1 MKNAVRNVAL
11 AICAT
16 ALWHPRPACAQAL
29 DEPFRADVEK
39 LMQVTGAAQLGAQM
53 VSTITAQVLEGMK
66 RSQPSLPER
75 AVAIVREVLD
85 AELAKAFSGSQS
97 MMPDIVAVYAK
108 QFTQDDVRGMVAF
121 YESPLGRKMIQAMP
135 AVLQDTVAIGQR
147 WAQNEMPRIGSILQE
162 RLRAE
167 GFIK

>member
-1 MKNAVRNVAL
+1 MRNVVRNVAL
-11 AICAT
+11 AIYAT
-16 ALWHPRPACAQAL
+16 ALLHPRPASAQAL
-29 DEPFRADVEK
+29 DESFRADIGK

>member
-29 DEPFRADVEK
+29 DESFRADVEK

-85 AELAKAFSGSQS
+85 ASADAPPG
-97 MMPDIVAVYAK
+97 
-108 QFTQDDVRGMVAF
+108 G
-121 YESPLGRKMIQAMP
+121 
-135 AVLQDTVAIGQR
+135 
-147 WAQNEMPRIGSILQE
+147 
-162 RLRAE
+162 
-167 GFIK
+167 